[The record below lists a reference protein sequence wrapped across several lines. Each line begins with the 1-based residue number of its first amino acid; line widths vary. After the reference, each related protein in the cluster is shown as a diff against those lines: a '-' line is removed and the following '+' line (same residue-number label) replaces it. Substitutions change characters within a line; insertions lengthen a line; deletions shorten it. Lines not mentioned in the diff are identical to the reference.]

1 MSDETPITNEGIQ
14 HVEHPICAAYE
25 AASAVVHFMHEPD
38 DEEENVVEAGFWPT
52 IGLALEQDEAD
63 LYPPGLRLVETHLA
77 PFVRENR
84 TAPTEALYRHAR
96 AKKVHLEEPAAFQLI
111 PVAYR
116 LAYQVFRDTLLSIDA
131 AVEAERRIRASQM
144 PTMPRARFT
153 DASDTILERH
163 GSELSRDRE
172 SLARINRRKSNPE
185 AHGEQPKQAKDA
197 KPPEEGAQ
205 DGTSEEAGEAKK
217 PPADDAGEAD
227 PKSPDDKAKPAKK
240 PTKK

>member
-1 MSDETPITNEGIQ
+1 MSDETPNTNEGVQ

-63 LYPPGLRLVETHLA
+63 LYPPALRIVETHLA

-163 GSELSRDRE
+163 GSELVKQQLPKRS
-172 SLARINRRKSNPE
+172 AQAPAPAGTKPAPE
-185 AHGEQPKQAKDA
+185 KEPD
-197 KPPEEGAQ
+197 PPEDDVA
-205 DGTSEEAGEAKK
+205 
-217 PPADDAGEAD
+217 PPEPQPTPDETTVEDAGEAD